1 MTRWIGTM
9 ILLATSVQIAFAA
22 ASGGVSWKKTLVS
35 LDEPIGAE
43 TAVARFAFENTSA
56 HPIEIVG
63 IRTSCDC
70 TVATAAKSAYRP
82 GDKGEITATMTIG
95 DRTGRQDKTI
105 TVTTSDDAG
114 RTFVHTLLM
123 RVQIPE
129 LVSCSTQLLT
139 WSVGKAPVERTV
151 DLSVAPSITTARV
164 ALASIEPAQVEAQL
178 EQRSPTTYCLRLR
191 PKSTAKPGTVVVK
204 LSVDAG
210 SRGARSIEIFALVR

>member
-1 MTRWIGTM
+1 M
-9 ILLATSVQIAFAA
+9 ILLATSVPVAFAT
-22 ASGGVSWKKTLVS
+22 ASGGVSWTRTLVA
-35 LDEPIGAE
+35 LDEPAGAE

-70 TVATAAKSAYRP
+70 TAAIAAKSVYLP
-82 GDKGEITATMTIG
+82 GEKGEITATMTIG

-105 TVTTSDDAG
+105 SVTTSDAG
-114 RTFVHTLLM
+114 GRKFVHTLLM

-139 WSVGKAPVERTV
+139 WSVGEPPVERTV
-151 DLSVAPSITTARV
+151 DLSIAPSVTMARV
-164 ALASIEPAQVEAQL
+164 SLASIEPAQAEAQL
-178 EQRSPTTYCLRLR
+178 EQRSPTDYRLRLR
-191 PKSTAKPGTVVVK
+191 PKSTARAGTFMVK

-210 SRGARSIEIFALVR
+210 SHGARSVEVFALVR